1 MKGYLFLAAL
11 LLCGCKTTEY
21 VPVETVRTE
30 YKDRTEYVHDSTTVT
45 DSIVLMQK
53 GDTVFKERWRTAFR
67 DRWHTVTDTAT
78 VCDTVRVP
86 YPVERK
92 LSCWEKTKIDLGE
105 VLLVLLTAAITF
117 IVLWIIK
124 TRHYGND

>member
-1 MKGYLFLAAL
+1 MKGYLFFAAL
-11 LLCGCKTTEY
+11 LLCGCKTTQY

-86 YPVERK
+86 YPVER
-92 LSCWEKTKIDLGE
+92 
-105 VLLVLLTAAITF
+105 
-117 IVLWIIK
+117 
-124 TRHYGND
+124 